1 MTLFILILFNLLK
14 ILTMKLSLTLSLF
27 LSVHFFA
34 AAETADLK
42 LNAVSTSLAPPKKAK
57 LVVGIVVDQMRY
69 DYLTRYESRFGEG
82 GFKRMIR
89 EGFNFK
95 NNNFDYVPTYTA
107 PGHAS
112 VYTGTTPKYHGIISN
127 DWYDRTSGKMMYCVD
142 DDNYQSVGTPS
153 KDGQKSPRKMTV
165 TSFADQNRLHT
176 QFRGKTIGIAIK
188 DRGAILPA
196 GHTANAAYWFV
207 GGKEGVWATSDFYMD
222 QLPSWVVSFNDEKRP
237 ESYLKVWD
245 TAQDIATYTQSGPDM
260 NDFEGGFKG
269 KSTPTFPY
277 DLKELSSENKG
288 YDILKTTPF
297 GNSLTTDFAIAAI
310 AGESLG
316 FDEDTDVLTVSFSST
331 DYIGHNFG
339 VNAVETEDTYIRL
352 DRDLERLFN
361 YLDDKVGKGAYTVFL
376 TADHGAVQV
385 PNYLKSVNIP
395 AGYIDM
401 DVVKNTLADF
411 LASKYGDGDWIE
423 NISNFQVFLNRTLIS
438 DRNLVLVE
446 VQNSLADFAQ
456 SLPQIFETYTAH
468 DMLSNFY
475 EKGLA
480 HRLQKGFSESRSGDV
495 IISVNPGYIEKYS
508 STGTTH
514 GSGFNYDTH
523 VPLLFFGAGI
533 NHGSTFETT
542 YIEDIA
548 PTISALLGIAEP
560 NGSIGRPLVQAI
572 KN

>member
-14 ILTMKLSLTLSLF
+14 ILTMKLTLFLFLF
-27 LSVHFFA
+27 LSFHFFA
-34 AAETADLK
+34 DAEAADLK
-42 LNAVSTSLAPPKKAK
+42 LNELSNTLTPPKKTK

-89 EGFNFK
+89 EGFNFM

-112 VYTGTTPKYHGIISN
+112 VFTGTTPKYHGIISN
-127 DWYDRTSGKMMYCVD
+127 DWYDRTDGKMIYCVD
-142 DDNYQSVGTPS
+142 DDSYQSVGTSS
-153 KDGQKSPRKMTV
+153 KEGQKSPRKMTV
-165 TSFADQNRLHT
+165 TSFADENRLHT

-196 GHTANAAYWFV
+196 GHTANGAYWFV
-207 GGKEGVWATSDFYMD
+207 GGNEGVWVTSDYYVN
-222 QLPSWVVSFNDEKRP
+222 QLPSWVVSFNNQKLP
-237 ESYLKVWD
+237 ENYLKIWNTVE
-245 TAQDIATYTQSGPDM
+245 DITSYVQSGPDM
-260 NDFEGGFKG
+260 NAFEGGFKG

-277 DLKELSSENKG
+277 DLKALSVDNKG

-310 AGESLG
+310 SGESLCS
-316 FDEDTDVLTVSFSST
+316 DEDTDVLTVSFSST

-361 YLDDKVGKGAYTVFL
+361 FLDDEVGKGAYTVFL

-385 PNYLKSVNIP
+385 PNYLKSLKIP
-395 AGYIDM
+395 AGYVDM
-401 DVVKNTLADF
+401 DAVKVALTQF
-411 LASKYGDGDWIE
+411 LVSKYGEGDWID
-423 NISNFQVFLNRTLIS
+423 NISNFQVFLNRKLIS
-438 DRNLVLVE
+438 DRNLDLFQFQE
-446 VQNSLADFAQ
+446 NLAHFAQ
-456 SLPQIFETYTAH
+456 SLPEVFETYTSE
-468 DMLSNFY
+468 DMLSNYY

-480 HRLQKGFSESRSGDV
+480 HRLQKGYSESRSGDV
-495 IISVNPGYIEKYS
+495 LIALNPAYIEKYS

-514 GSGFNYDTH
+514 GSGFSYDTH

-533 NHGSTFETT
+533 NHGHTFEST

-548 PTISALLGIAEP
+548 PTISALLGIAVP
-560 NGSIGRPLVQAI
+560 NGAIGSPLVQAL
-572 KN
+572 NN